1 MSFSIRCIKEVDKV
15 RGTEEYII
23 EWHTAD
29 REHRCAIRYT
39 EEEAIKT
46 YQYVESIQGN
56 TVERTEL
63 DMNTLLES
71 H

>member
-15 RGTEEYII
+15 MGTEEWII

-29 REHRCAIRYT
+29 REYRCAIRYT

-46 YQYVESIQGN
+46 I
-56 TVERTEL
+56 
-63 DMNTLLES
+63 NTLKAFKEIQ
-71 H
+71 